1 VELDDG
7 RVEVEI
13 DYKVTGPSPAEALPG
28 RAIGERPPPSRDC
41 GVDGRSPGSVRAG
54 SRAEAWVVAT
64 RGVGIGGPYAF
75 LGELAKQVEARGFDA
90 AWVSE
95 TTQESMIQAS
105 VVAQATQR
113 IDVGTNIT
121 LAFPRSPTIT
131 AMQAWDLNEL
141 SGDRFVVGPRQ
152 PGQAH
157 HRGPLLRRVRPA
169 GQAHGRVRPGDAD
182 RLADG
187 AGEDVTFDGDL
198 YHVLRPRARRPRAG
212 ADRTLP
218 RVYVAAVGPLMTKAA
233 AAYADG
239 LLGHPFTSERYLTD
253 DVLPRVEEALAAA
266 GRSREDFTVCQGV
279 ILTIADDREVAVREA
294 KQQIAFYGTT
304 PNYQGVFASYGDEAL
319 TGRLRDVWAT
329 TRQDL
334 DALVA
339 AVPDEAVE
347 RYAIAGTPD
356 EVKDRLAA
364 YERHVDHLILG
375 GAWYKVP
382 MSRMGENLWAIL
394 ETFGTPD
401 SDRRRAGS
409 RTPRWHP
416 VIGRRASAGRSATSP
431 RRPAPGPRSGAPTT
445 TREDVAPGGRPEPG
459 TQRRRRAGAG
469 PPRRRS
475 LLVVGDEQV
484 LAGGGLDALVRDRGD
499 HHRQPDGHALQHLV
513 LQARTDAQ
521 RVDRHLGAV
530 EVGHE
535 VGDPAGDRDARVG
548 AHRLDL
554 GHGVGA
560 DHVPAG
566 RRHPATTRGQI
577 ASWNQRA
584 ASTFGG

>member
-1 VELDDG
+1 M
-7 RVEVEI
+7 
-13 DYKVTGPSPAEALPG
+13 
-28 RAIGERPPPSRDC
+28 
-41 GVDGRSPGSVRAG
+41 
-54 SRAEAWVVAT
+54 AT

-141 SGDRFVVGPRQ
+141 SGDRFVVGLGSQVKRIIEDRFSAAFDQ
-152 PGQAH
+152 PAKRMAEYVQAMQTVW
-157 HRGPLLRRVRPA
+157 RMER
-169 GQAHGRVRPGDAD
+169 
-182 RLADG
+182 
-187 AGEDVTFDGDL
+187 GEDVTFDGDL
-198 YHVLRPRARRPRAG
+198 YHVLRPGLGGRGRA
-212 ADRTLP
+212 ADRALP

-266 GRSREDFTVCQGV
+266 GRAREDFTVCQGV

-329 TRQDL
+329 TGQDI

-356 EVKDRLAA
+356 EVKDKLAA

-382 MSRMGENLWAIL
+382 MSRLGENLWAIL
-394 ETFGTPD
+394 ETFGT
-401 SDRRRAGS
+401 A
-409 RTPRWHP
+409 
-416 VIGRRASAGRSATSP
+416 
-431 RRPAPGPRSGAPTT
+431 
-445 TREDVAPGGRPEPG
+445 
-459 TQRRRRAGAG
+459 
-469 PPRRRS
+469 
-475 LLVVGDEQV
+475 
-484 LAGGGLDALVRDRGD
+484 
-499 HHRQPDGHALQHLV
+499 
-513 LQARTDAQ
+513 
-521 RVDRHLGAV
+521 
-530 EVGHE
+530 
-535 VGDPAGDRDARVG
+535 
-548 AHRLDL
+548 
-554 GHGVGA
+554 
-560 DHVPAG
+560 
-566 RRHPATTRGQI
+566 
-577 ASWNQRA
+577 
-584 ASTFGG
+584 